1 MVWGLVAFNHHPVWL
16 PDGVEVQACPQRA
29 AIEVFKMK
37 ELVVSHPPEAQVPRG
52 MGLGCVAEDIGVTT
66 VNTGLVCHMRWPG
79 DFQERAWCGV

>member
-1 MVWGLVAFNHHPVWL
+1 
-16 PDGVEVQACPQRA
+16 
-29 AIEVFKMK
+29 MK

-79 DFQERAWCGV
+79 DFQERAWYGV